1 MRGSRIF
8 SRNRGGKGYFWL
20 SGDGRDVRG
29 LVLVIS
35 YVNYKKK
42 FEFSRFAHAIDKKKT
57 SCAYFCLSEPIVGNF
72 MCKFKEKSFNF
83 LDPRM

>member
-8 SRNRGGKGYFWL
+8 SRNRGGKGYFCL
-20 SGDGRDVRG
+20 SGDGGDVRG

-42 FEFSRFAHAIDKKKT
+42 FEFSRSAHAIDKKKPLVDIFVCR
-57 SCAYFCLSEPIVGNF
+57 SL
-72 MCKFKEKSFNF
+72 F
-83 LDPRM
+83 LVILCVNLKKKVLIF